1 MLRYLLLLLVTAAAL
16 IAGPLLAGNKGYVLI
31 AIGQYTIEMTVIS
44 ACLLAVGLYVLL
56 LITES
61 LLSRLFGLRGATRRW
76 VLRRRQHKSGLQLGN
91 GLQALLEGRHAQ
103 AEKLLL
109 ASSAHG
115 DEQSIRLLAAALAAH
130 AQGASD
136 RRDDYL
142 QQVEESAPKLARGL
156 SLTRARLQQAQG
168 DHDAAKQQLQARL
181 AQTPDDPQLLAQ
193 LAAHCL
199 ASQDWPLLDSLL
211 PRLAQRRIANKL
223 GQVGEQLYPALL
235 EAGAEDVATLTRR
248 WEQLPKA
255 NRQQPEVVASY
266 VNRLLDL
273 QARELAEQTLAPLL
287 RKQPDNQ
294 ALLAP
299 VCRWDHPAPQL
310 LAILQKVTTPDAR
323 QAQALGWLLLQQRD
337 FPAARQQLETALALQ
352 PSAAIYQALGQLM
365 EQQRLFEKAAAYY
378 RSSLH
383 FQG

>member
-16 IAGPLLAGNKGYVLI
+16 ISGPLLAGNKGYVLI

-44 ACLLAVGLYVLL
+44 ACLLAVALYVLL

-61 LLSRLFGLRGATRRW
+61 VLSRLFGLRGATRRW
-76 VLRRRQHKSGLQLGN
+76 VLRRRQHKTGLQLGN

-181 AQTPDDPQLLAQ
+181 AETPDDPQLLAQ
-193 LAAHCL
+193 LAALGL

-211 PRLAQRRIANKL
+211 PRLAQRRIASKL
-223 GQVGEQLYPALL
+223 GQVREQLYPALL
-235 EAGAEDVATLTRR
+235 EAGAEDVATLTQR

-255 NRQQPEVVASY
+255 SRQQPEVAASY

-287 RKQPDNQ
+287 RKQPDNE

-299 VCRWDHPAPQL
+299 VCRWDHAAPQL
-310 LAILQKVTTPDAR
+310 LAILQKVATPNAC
-323 QAQALGWLLLQQRD
+323 QAHALGWLLLQQRD
-337 FPAARQQLETALALQ
+337 FAAARVQLEKALSLQ
-352 PSAAIYQALGQLM
+352 PSAAIYRALGQLM
-365 EQQRLFEKAAAYY
+365 EQQRLFEKAVAYY
-378 RSSLH
+378 RSSLD
-383 FQG
+383 FKG

>member
-16 IAGPLLAGNKGYVLI
+16 IAGPLVAGNKGYVLI

-76 VLRRRQHKSGLQLGN
+76 VHRRRQRKTGLQLGN

-115 DEQSIRLLAAALAAH
+115 EEQSIRLLAAALAAH
-130 AQGASD
+130 AQGASE

-142 QQVEESAPKLARGL
+142 QQVEEGAPQLARGL
-156 SLTRARLQQAQG
+156 SLTRARLQQTQG
-168 DHDAAKQQLQARL
+168 DHEAAKQQLQARL

-211 PRLAQRRIANKL
+211 PRLAQRRVASQL
-223 GQVGEQLYPALL
+223 GQVGAQLYPALL
-235 EAGAEDVATLTRR
+235 EAEAKDIDELTRR

-255 NRQQPEVVASY
+255 SRQQPEVVAGY

-273 QARELAEQTLAPLL
+273 EARELAEQTLAPLL
-287 RKQPDNQ
+287 RKQPDHA

-299 VCRWDHPAPQL
+299 IRRWDHPAPQL
-310 LAILQKVTTPDAR
+310 LAILQKVTTPSAA
-323 QAQALGWLLLQQRD
+323 QALALGWLLLQQRD
-337 FPAARQQLETALALQ
+337 FPAARQQLEQALALQ
-352 PSAAIYQALGQLM
+352 PSAAVYQALAQLM
-365 EQQRLFEKAAAYY
+365 EQQRLFEKAATYY
-378 RSSLH
+378 RLSL
-383 FQG
+383 GVKA

>member
-16 IAGPLLAGNKGYVLI
+16 IAGPLVAGNKGYVLI

-76 VLRRRQHKSGLQLGN
+76 VHRRRQRKTGLQLGN
-91 GLQALLEGRHAQ
+91 GLQALLEGRHAH

-115 DEQSIRLLAAALAAH
+115 EEQSIRLLAAALDAH
-130 AQGASD
+130 AQGASE

-142 QQVEESAPKLARGL
+142 QQVEEGAPQLARGL
-156 SLTRARLQQAQG
+156 SLTRARLQQTQG
-168 DHDAAKQQLQARL
+168 DHEAAKQQLQARL

-211 PRLAQRRIANKL
+211 PRLAQRRVASQL
-223 GQVGEQLYPALL
+223 GQVGAQLYPALL
-235 EAGAEDVATLTRR
+235 EAEAKDIDELTRR

-255 NRQQPEVVASY
+255 SRQQPEVVAGY

-273 QARELAEQTLAPLL
+273 EARELAEQTLAPLL
-287 RKQPDNQ
+287 RKQPDHA

-299 VCRWDHPAPQL
+299 IRRWDHPAPQL
-310 LAILQKVTTPDAR
+310 LAILQKVTTPNAA
-323 QAQALGWLLLQQRD
+323 QALALGWLLLQQRD
-337 FPAARQQLETALALQ
+337 FPAARQQLEQALALQ
-352 PSAAIYQALGQLM
+352 PSAAVYQALAQLM
-365 EQQRLFEKAAAYY
+365 EQQRLFEKAASYY
-378 RSSLH
+378 RLSL
-383 FQG
+383 GVKA

>member
-16 IAGPLLAGNKGYVLI
+16 IAGPLVAGNKGYVLI

-76 VLRRRQHKSGLQLGN
+76 VHRRRQRKTGLQLGN

-115 DEQSIRLLAAALAAH
+115 EEQSIRLLAAALAAH

-142 QQVEESAPKLARGL
+142 QQVEEGAPQLARGL
-156 SLTRARLQQAQG
+156 SLTRARLQQTQG
-168 DHDAAKQQLQARL
+168 DHEAAKQQLQARL

-211 PRLAQRRIANKL
+211 PRLAQRRVASQL
-223 GQVGEQLYPALL
+223 GQVGAQLYPALL
-235 EAGAEDVATLTRR
+235 EAEAKDIDELTRR

-255 NRQQPEVVASY
+255 SRQQPEVVAGY

-273 QARELAEQTLAPLL
+273 EARELAEQTLAPLL
-287 RKQPDNQ
+287 RKQPDHA

-299 VCRWDHPAPQL
+299 IRRWDHPAPQL
-310 LAILQKVTTPDAR
+310 LAILQKVTTPNAA
-323 QAQALGWLLLQQRD
+323 QALALGWLLLQQRD
-337 FPAARQQLETALALQ
+337 FPAARQQLEQALALQ
-352 PSAAIYQALGQLM
+352 PSAAVYQALAQLM
-365 EQQRLFEKAAAYY
+365 EQQRLFEKAATYY
-378 RSSLH
+378 RLSL
-383 FQG
+383 GVKA

>member
-16 IAGPLLAGNKGYVLI
+16 IAGPLVAGNKGYVLI

-76 VLRRRQHKSGLQLGN
+76 VHRRRQRKTGLQLGN

-115 DEQSIRLLAAALAAH
+115 EEQSIRLLAAALAAH
-130 AQGASD
+130 AQGASE

-142 QQVEESAPKLARGL
+142 QQVEEGAPQLARGL
-156 SLTRARLQQAQG
+156 SLTRARLQQTQG
-168 DHDAAKQQLQARL
+168 DHEAAKQQLQARL

-211 PRLAQRRIANKL
+211 PRLAQRRVASQL
-223 GQVGEQLYPALL
+223 GQVGAQLYPALL
-235 EAGAEDVATLTRR
+235 EAEAKDIDELTRR

-255 NRQQPEVVASY
+255 SRQQPEVVAGY

-273 QARELAEQTLAPLL
+273 EARELAEQTLAPLL
-287 RKQPDNQ
+287 RKQPDHA

-299 VCRWDHPAPQL
+299 IRRWDHPAPQL
-310 LAILQKVTTPDAR
+310 LAILQKVTTPSAA
-323 QAQALGWLLLQQRD
+323 QALALGWLLLQQRD
-337 FPAARQQLETALALQ
+337 FPAARQQLEQALALQ
-352 PSAAIYQALGQLM
+352 PSAAVYQALAQLM
-365 EQQRLFEKAAAYY
+365 EQQRLFEKAATYY
-378 RSSLH
+378 RLSL
-383 FQG
+383 GVKT

>member
-16 IAGPLLAGNKGYVLI
+16 IAGPLVAGNKGYVLI

-76 VLRRRQHKSGLQLGN
+76 VHRRRQRKTGLQLGN

-115 DEQSIRLLAAALAAH
+115 EEQSIRLLAAALAAH

-142 QQVEESAPKLARGL
+142 QQVEEGAPQLARGL
-156 SLTRARLQQAQG
+156 SLTRARLQQTQG
-168 DHDAAKQQLQARL
+168 DHEAAKQQLQARL

-211 PRLAQRRIANKL
+211 PRLAQRRVASQL
-223 GQVGEQLYPALL
+223 GQVGAQLYPALL
-235 EAGAEDVATLTRR
+235 EAEAKDIDELTRR

-255 NRQQPEVVASY
+255 SRQQPEVVAGY

-273 QARELAEQTLAPLL
+273 EARELAEQTLAPLL
-287 RKQPDNQ
+287 RKQPDHA

-299 VCRWDHPAPQL
+299 IRRWDHPAPQL
-310 LAILQKVTTPDAR
+310 LAILQKVTTPSAA
-323 QAQALGWLLLQQRD
+323 QALALGWLLLQQRD
-337 FPAARQQLETALALQ
+337 FPAARQQLEQALALQ
-352 PSAAIYQALGQLM
+352 PSAAVYQALAQLM
-365 EQQRLFEKAAAYY
+365 EQQRLFEKAATYY
-378 RSSLH
+378 RLSL
-383 FQG
+383 GVKA

>member
-16 IAGPLLAGNKGYVLI
+16 IAGPLVAGNKGYVLI

-76 VLRRRQHKSGLQLGN
+76 VHRRRQRKTGLQLGN

-115 DEQSIRLLAAALAAH
+115 EEQSIRLLAAALAAH

-142 QQVEESAPKLARGL
+142 QQVEEGAPQLARGL
-156 SLTRARLQQAQG
+156 SLTRARLQQTQG
-168 DHDAAKQQLQARL
+168 DHEAAKQQLQARL

-211 PRLAQRRIANKL
+211 PRLAQRRVASQL
-223 GQVGEQLYPALL
+223 GQVGAQLYPALL
-235 EAGAEDVATLTRR
+235 EAEAKDIDELTRR

-255 NRQQPEVVASY
+255 SRQQPEVVAGY

-273 QARELAEQTLAPLL
+273 EARELAEQTLAPLL
-287 RKQPDNQ
+287 RKQPDHA

-299 VCRWDHPAPQL
+299 IRRWDHPALQL
-310 LAILQKVTTPDAR
+310 LAILQKVTTPNAA
-323 QAQALGWLLLQQRD
+323 QALALGWLLLQQRD
-337 FPAARQQLETALALQ
+337 FPAARQQLEQALALQ
-352 PSAAIYQALGQLM
+352 PSAAVYQALAQLM
-365 EQQRLFEKAAAYY
+365 EQQRLFEKAATYY
-378 RSSLH
+378 RLSL
-383 FQG
+383 GVKA